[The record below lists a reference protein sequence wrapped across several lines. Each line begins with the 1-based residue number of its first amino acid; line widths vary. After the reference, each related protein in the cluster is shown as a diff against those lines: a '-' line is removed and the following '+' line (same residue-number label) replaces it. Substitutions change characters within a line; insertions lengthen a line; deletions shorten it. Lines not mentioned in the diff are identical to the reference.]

1 MAFPSQSS
9 ADRNASK
16 LVRNKD
22 TTPMTMQAVR
32 AEPTN
37 ETISFGPFS
46 LAASERLLTRNGA
59 PVELSARA
67 YDILATLISRPNE
80 VISKYDLLALVWPDV
95 TVEEGSLRFHV
106 AGLRKALGD
115 GKDGARYITTA
126 SGRGYCFVA
135 PLSRSNAAASAPV
148 RADPVASFPHAN
160 LPTRLTRMVGR
171 DEDVLKLSARL
182 NATRL
187 VTVVGPGGVGKTTVG
202 VAVGHH
208 LLNAFNGAVLFVDF
222 GMLSDPKLVPTVV
235 ASMLG
240 LSVQSEDAGGLTAYL
255 REKRVLLIL
264 DTCEHLI
271 DAVAALATQIFRAA
285 PQVHILSTSR
295 EALQLDDEY
304 VYRLDPL
311 ACPPEDLGPTA
322 AAVQEF
328 PATRLFVE
336 RAAASGARLDFTD
349 AEAAIVVGICRK
361 LDGVA
366 LAIELAAR
374 RVETYGLAQ
383 TAALLDKRLTLLW
396 LGPRGAP
403 ARQKTL
409 QATHDW
415 SYGLLSDLERTVLRR
430 LAVFVGHFTLDA
442 ALAVATSAALD
453 NELVLGAI
461 DSLVAKSMVVTRP
474 VGAMMRYRLLDTT
487 RDYALG
493 ISAGDS
499 ELADLAIRHACYYQQ
514 WAQQA
519 EGEWSTLSTGTE
531 RIPHFAGLN
540 NVRSALEWCFG
551 TSGDVQ
557 VGVRLAAAAVPVF
570 LSMSLFPECQR
581 WSQRAVLALDA
592 TTRGS
597 LDEMHLQVGLGLSTS
612 QIHGDG
618 EAVDEALN
626 RSLVIAEQRGDTA
639 DRAGLLNMVHYFYA
653 RRGDFKTSLQYARR
667 CRALADT
674 SDDPALKAVAHAMF
688 GRALQVTGDI
698 SGSRDDLDALMR
710 ILSESHRG
718 SVLLGFDP
726 HYRSGIALARTLW
739 LQGYPAQAM
748 KRAREAVAGSQAM
761 GHPAALAL
769 VLAGAATVC
778 LWCGDLDSAQSCTDQ
793 SFAHAEANAMGP
805 LMAVGQAR
813 KAELAMLRGNARDG
827 VVDMQAALAR
837 IHAARLET
845 LSTEFHMALA
855 QGLAA
860 IGRVAEAMTFN
871 DETIRQVERSG
882 ETFYMPELLRVK
894 AGLLLSLPQP
904 NAVEAERCLVQSL
917 EVAQNQGSR
926 GWELRTAIGLASL
939 LADRGQRERASSL
952 LQDVFGQFDEGFVT
966 ADLKAA
972 QALLTKLA

>member
-1 MAFPSQSS
+1 
-9 ADRNASK
+9 
-16 LVRNKD
+16 
-22 TTPMTMQAVR
+22 MTMPAAQAQQ
-32 AEPTN
+32 ASDI
-37 ETISFGPFS
+37 ISFGPFS
-46 LAASERLLTRNGA
+46 LVAGERLLTRNGA
-59 PVELSARA
+59 PVDLSARA
-67 YDILATLISRPNE
+67 YDILATLVSRPNE
-80 VISKYDLLALVWPDV
+80 VISKNDLLALVWPDV

-115 GKDGARYITTA
+115 GKEGARYITTA

-135 PLSRSNAAASAPV
+135 SISRSAAATLEPG
-148 RADPVASFPHAN
+148 RADAAASFPHAN
-160 LPTRLTRMVGR
+160 LPTRLARMVGR
-171 DEDVLKLSARL
+171 DEDVLKASARL
-182 NATRL
+182 NATRF
-187 VTVVGPGGVGKTTVG
+187 VTIVGPGGVGKTTVA
-202 VAVGHH
+202 VAVGNH
-208 LLNAFNGAVLFVDF
+208 LLSAFNGAVLFVDL

-240 LSVQSEDAGGLTAYL
+240 LSVQSEDARGLTAYL
-255 REKRVLLIL
+255 GEKRVLLIL

-271 DAVAALATQIFRAA
+271 DAVAALATQIFQAA
-285 PQVHILSTSR
+285 PHVHILSTSR
-295 EALQLDDEY
+295 EALQVDDEY

-311 ACPPEDLGPTA
+311 ACPPEDQGPTA
-322 AAVQEF
+322 ASVQQF

-336 RAAASGARLDFTD
+336 RAVASGARLDFTD
-349 AEAAIVVGICRK
+349 AEAAIVVGICRR

-396 LGPRGAP
+396 LGPRSAP

-493 ISAGDS
+493 ISAGES
-499 ELADLAIRHACYYQQ
+499 ELTDLAIRHACYYQQ

-540 NVRSALEWCFG
+540 NVRAALEWCFG
-551 TSGDVQ
+551 PSGDIR

-570 LSMSLFPECQR
+570 LSMSLFPECHR
-581 WSQRAVLALDA
+581 WSRRAVLALDE

-597 LDEMHLQVGLGLSTS
+597 INEMHLQAGLGLSTS
-612 QIHGDG
+612 QMHGDG
-618 EAVDEALN
+618 ETVSQALN
-626 RSLVIAEQRGDTA
+626 RSIVIAEQRGDTA
-639 DRAGLLNMVHYFYA
+639 DRAGLLNMVYYFYA
-653 RRGDFKTSLQYARR
+653 RRGDFKTSLEYARR
-667 CRALADT
+667 CRALAAT

-698 SGSRDDLDALMR
+698 GGSRAELDSLMR
-710 ILSESHRG
+710 ILSESNRG
-718 SVLLGFDP
+718 AILLGFDP

-739 LQGYPAQAM
+739 LQGCPAQAM
-748 KRAREAVAGSQAM
+748 QTAREAVAAAEAM

-769 VLAGAATVC
+769 VLAGAATVS
-778 LWCGDLDSAQSCTDQ
+778 LWCGDLEGTQSYTDL
-793 SFAHAEANAMGP
+793 SISHAEANAMGP
-805 LMAVGQAR
+805 LVAVGEAR
-813 KAELAMLRGNARDG
+813 RAELAMLRGNPKDG
-827 VVDMQAALAR
+827 VQDMQAALAR

-845 LSTEFHMALA
+845 LSTEFNMALA

-860 IGRVAEAMTFN
+860 IGRTAEGMTFN

-882 ETFYMPELLRVK
+882 EMFYMSELLRVK
-894 AGLLLSLPQP
+894 AGLFLSLPQP
-904 NAVEAERCLVQSL
+904 RADDAERCLVQSL
-917 EVAQNQGSR
+917 EVARGQGAR
-926 GWELRTAIGLASL
+926 GWELRAAIGLASL
-939 LADRGQRERASSL
+939 LVDQGQRKRARSV
-952 LQDVFGQFDEGFVT
+952 LQHVFGQFDEGFET

-972 QALLTKLA
+972 ERLLTKLAS

>member
-1 MAFPSQSS
+1 M
-9 ADRNASK
+9 
-16 LVRNKD
+16 NKARD
-22 TTPMTMQAVR
+22 QNRDKNTAPMTMLATLTNQA
-32 AEPTN
+32 N
-37 ETISFGPFS
+37 EIISFGPFS
-46 LAASERLLTRNGA
+46 LAAGERLLTRDGA

-67 YDILATLISRPNE
+67 YDILTTLVSRPNE
-80 VISKYDLLALVWPDV
+80 VISKNDLLALVWPDV
-95 TVEEGSLRFHV
+95 TVEEGSLRFHI

-135 PLSRSNAAASAPV
+135 PLSRSSTAASEPV
-148 RADPVASFPHAN
+148 RAKPPAGFPHAN
-160 LPTRLTRMVGR
+160 LPTRLARMVGR
-171 DEDVLKLSARL
+171 DEDVLKVSARL
-182 NATRL
+182 NATRF
-187 VTVVGPGGVGKTTVG
+187 VTVVGPGGVGKTTLG
-202 VAVGHH
+202 IAVGHH
-208 LLNAFNGAVLFVDF
+208 LLNAFNGAVLFVDL

-240 LSVQSEDAGGLTAYL
+240 LSVQSEDATGLTAYL
-255 REKRVLLIL
+255 GEKRLLLVL

-271 DAVAALATQIFRAA
+271 DAVAALALQIFQAA

-295 EALQLDDEY
+295 EALQVDDEH

-311 ACPPEDLGPTA
+311 ACPPEELGPTA

-336 RAAASGARLDFTD
+336 RAVASGARLDFTD

-396 LGPRGAP
+396 LGPRSAP

-415 SYGLLSDLERTVLRR
+415 SYGLLSELERTVLRR

-453 NELVLGAI
+453 NEAVLGAI
-461 DSLVAKSMVVTRP
+461 DSLVAKSMVATRP
-474 VGAMMRYRLLDTT
+474 IGAMMRYRLLDTT

-493 ISAGDS
+493 IGAKDS
-499 ELADLAIRHACYYQQ
+499 ELTDLAIRHACYYQQ

-519 EGEWSTLSTGTE
+519 AGEWSTLSTGTE

-540 NVRSALEWCFG
+540 NVRAALEWCFG
-551 TSGDVQ
+551 PGGDVR

-581 WSQRAVLALDA
+581 WSQRAVLALDE
-592 TTRGS
+592 TTGGS
-597 LDEMHLQVGLGLSTS
+597 LDEMHLQAGLGLSTS
-612 QIHGDG
+612 QLHGDG
-618 EAVDEALN
+618 EAVSEALN
-626 RSLVIAEQRGDTA
+626 RSLAIAEQRGDTA

-653 RRGDFKTSLQYARR
+653 RRGDYKTSLEYARR

-698 SGSRDDLDALMR
+698 VGSRAELDALMR
-710 ILSESHRG
+710 ILSESQRG
-718 SVLLGFDP
+718 SVLFGFDP

-748 KRAREAVAGSQAM
+748 KRAREAVAGSEAM

-769 VLAGAATVC
+769 VLAGAATVS
-778 LWCGDLDSAQSCTDQ
+778 LWCGDLDSAQAYTDQ
-793 SFAHAEANAMGP
+793 SFSHAEINAMGP

-813 KAELAMLRGNARDG
+813 KAELAMLRGNTRDG
-827 VVDMQAALAR
+827 VLEMEAALAR

-860 IGRVAEAMTFN
+860 IGRTAEAMSFN

-882 ETFYMPELLRVK
+882 EMFYMPELLRVK
-894 AGLLLSLPQP
+894 ANLFLSLPQP
-904 NAVEAERCLVQSL
+904 KTDDAERCLVQSL
-917 EVAQNQGSR
+917 ELARHQGAR
-926 GWELRTAIGLASL
+926 GWELRAAIGLASL
-939 LADRGQRERASSL
+939 LTDQGQRARSL
-952 LQDVFGQFDEGFVT
+952 LQDVFGQFDEGFET

-972 QALLTKLA
+972 EGLLTKSA

>member
-1 MAFPSQSS
+1 M
-9 ADRNASK
+9 
-16 LVRNKD
+16 L
-22 TTPMTMQAVR
+22 AVR
-32 AEPTN
+32 AEQTN
-37 ETISFGPFS
+37 EAVSFGPFN
-46 LAASERLLTRNGA
+46 LIAGERLLTRDGA

-67 YDILATLISRPNE
+67 YDILTTLVSRPNE
-80 VISKYDLLALVWPDV
+80 VISKNDLLSLVWPDV

-135 PLSRSNAAASAPV
+135 PVSRSTTADPAQAAVPARAPV
-148 RADPVASFPHAN
+148 SFPHAN

-171 DEDVLKLSARL
+171 DEDVLKVSARL
-182 NATRL
+182 NAARL
-187 VTVVGPGGVGKTTVG
+187 VTIAGPGGVGKTTVA

-208 LLNAFNGAVLFVDF
+208 LLNAFNGAVLFVDL
-222 GMLSDPKLVPTVV
+222 GMLNDPKLVPTVV

-240 LSVQSEDAGGLTAYL
+240 LSVQSDDAKGLTAYL
-255 REKRVLLIL
+255 REKRLLLIL

-271 DAVAALATQIFRAA
+271 DAVAALATQIFQAA

-295 EALQLDDEY
+295 EALQIDDEY

-311 ACPPEDLGPTA
+311 ACPPEELGSTA

-328 PATRLFVE
+328 PATRLFME
-336 RAAASGARLDFTD
+336 RAVASGARLDFTD

-396 LGPRGAP
+396 LGPRSAP

-415 SYGLLSDLERTVLRR
+415 SYGLLSELERTVLRR

-453 NELVLGAI
+453 NEAVLGAI

-493 ISAGDS
+493 ISAKDS
-499 ELADLAIRHACYYQQ
+499 EVTDLAIRHACYYQQ
-514 WAQQA
+514 WAHQA

-540 NVRSALEWCFG
+540 NVRAALEWCFG
-551 TSGDVQ
+551 PDGDAR
-557 VGVRLAAAAVPVF
+557 VGVRLAASAVPVF

-581 WSQRAVLALDA
+581 WSERAVLALDE

-597 LDEMHLQVGLGLSTS
+597 LDEMRLQVGFGLSTS
-612 QIHGDG
+612 QMLGDG
-618 EAVDEALN
+618 EAVSRALN

-653 RRGDFKTSLQYARR
+653 RRGDYTRSLEYARR
-667 CRALADT
+667 CRQLADT
-674 SDDPALKAVAHAMF
+674 TDDPALKAVAHAMF

-698 SGSRDDLDALMR
+698 AGSRAELDSLMR
-710 ILSESHRG
+710 LLSESQRG
-718 SVLLGFDP
+718 SILLGFDP

-739 LQGYPAQAM
+739 LQGYPVQAM
-748 KRAREAVAGSQAM
+748 KTARDAVAGAQAM

-769 VLAGAATVC
+769 VLAGAATVA
-778 LWCGDLDSAQSCTDQ
+778 LWCGDLDSAQSFTDQ
-793 SFAHAEANAMGP
+793 SFSHAEANAMGP
-805 LMAVGQAR
+805 LMAVGRAR
-813 KAELAMLRGNARDG
+813 KAELAMLRGNMTEG
-827 VVDMQAALAR
+827 VPDMQAALAR

-860 IGRVAEAMTFN
+860 IGQVAEAMAFN
-871 DETIRQVERSG
+871 DDTLRQVERSG
-882 ETFYMPELLRVK
+882 ELFYMPELLRVK
-894 AGLLLSLPQP
+894 ARLLLSLPQP
-904 NAVEAERCLVQSL
+904 DAGEAERCLLQSL
-917 EVAQNQGSR
+917 ETARSQGSR
-926 GWELRTAIGLASL
+926 GWQLRAASDLASL
-939 LADRGQRERASSL
+939 LAGQGQRGRAAPP
-952 LQDVFGQFDEGFVT
+952 LQDVFARFDEGFET
-966 ADLKAA
+966 ADLKTAK
-972 QALLTKLA
+972 ALLAKLAN